1 MALRAAFGNPDRAF
15 EYLMTGIPANSAPAP
30 GGAQAPPPAAAAG
43 APDMGDDYGDEAGL
57 PASGDGA
64 GANPF
69 AALANNP
76 NFAQIRQRIISDP
89 AFYNQF
95 MTQLSTSQPQLFALI
110 QQNPGAF
117 MNLILG
123 GAGGAN
129 LPGAGMGGGAPAGA
143 GRGAGGSAIRVSPEE
158 MEAIER
164 LVQLGFPKHK
174 AAEAY
179 FACDKNEEMAANFLF
194 EHGFEDEDD

>member
-1 MALRAAFGNPDRAF
+1 
-15 EYLMTGIPANSAPAP
+15 
-30 GGAQAPPPAAAAG
+30 
-43 APDMGDDYGDEAGL
+43 
-57 PASGDGA
+57 
-64 GANPF
+64 
-69 AALANNP
+69 
-76 NFAQIRQRIISDP
+76 
-89 AFYNQF
+89 
-95 MTQLSTSQPQLFALI
+95 
-110 QQNPGAF
+110 

-129 LPGAGMGGGAPAGA
+129 LPNMGAGAGMGGGAG
-143 GRGAGGSAIRVSPEE
+143 GAGGRNAGGGAIRVSPEE

-194 EHGFEDEDD
+194 EHGFEDEDDQMARAQAASAAAAGQAQAPAQNPPAQNPPAQNPPA